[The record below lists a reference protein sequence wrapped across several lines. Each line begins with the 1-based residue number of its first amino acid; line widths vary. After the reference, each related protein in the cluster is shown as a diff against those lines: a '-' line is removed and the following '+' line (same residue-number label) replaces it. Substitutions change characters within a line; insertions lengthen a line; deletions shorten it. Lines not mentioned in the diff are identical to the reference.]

1 MWDHK
6 IANVLM
12 ACIILNKMVI
22 EDDQGK
28 DLEPTIK
35 MLNHPFQMRRGLTF
49 VEYVQGI
56 EEIENQHGYYTMKN
70 DLIDHL

>member
-1 MWDHK
+1 
-6 IANVLM
+6 
-12 ACIILNKMVI
+12 MVI

-56 EEIENQHGYYTMKN
+56 EKLKTNMK
-70 DLIDHL
+70 